1 MKVYHV
7 LIFHSG
13 GEYSLDIT
21 GGAGS
26 DSEEEEDGTR
36 TFNSLDDLVVF
47 CMSHQLRM
55 DGDVV
60 HLKQV
65 IHCSDTPG
73 GENDFLN
80 EINGSKKEDGGKRRE
95 DLEGSH
101 CFCFCS
107 SGKRRQ

>member
-1 MKVYHV
+1 MYHV

-21 GGAGS
+21 GGASS
-26 DSEEEEDGTR
+26 DGEEEDGTR

-60 HLKQV
+60 HLKEV
-65 IHCSDTPG
+65 IHCSNTPAR
-73 GENDFLN
+73 ENDFLN
-80 EINGSKKEDGGKRRE
+80 EISGSKKEDGW
-95 DLEGSH
+95 
-101 CFCFCS
+101 
-107 SGKRRQ
+107 